1 MKMPAMSSCKAG
13 QHTYHL
19 LLPRRLK
26 HSDGILKRAW
36 KRRPAIQHTKCC
48 SRTYNGRPMSSLF
61 DDAVFGLN
69 QPIGHVLLGNRF
81 RETVPG
87 KPCTAACHFFWSV
100 DALLP
105 ISELAE
111 VQNGMIV
118 LPAKSLDLTE
128 SFTSQTGAIHQ
139 IGKPRY
145 TVLPAQTMSWAGIIR
160 GRHVP

>member
-61 DDAVFGLN
+61 GDAVFGLN

-87 KPCTAACHFFWSV
+87 KPCTTACHFLSV

-145 TVLPAQTMSWAGIIR
+145 TVLPAPTMSWAGITR

>member
-87 KPCTAACHFFWSV
+87 KPCTAACHFWSV

>member
-1 MKMPAMSSCKAG
+1 MTFHHNENARHVFLQAG

-61 DDAVFGLN
+61 GDTVFGLN

-87 KPCTAACHFFWSV
+87 KPCTAACHFLERGCTV
-100 DALLP
+100 ADM
-105 ISELAE
+105 
-111 VQNGMIV
+111 QNGMIV

-145 TVLPAQTMSWAGIIR
+145 TVLPAPTMSWAGIIR

>member
-1 MKMPAMSSCKAG
+1 M
-13 QHTYHL
+13 
-19 LLPRRLK
+19 
-26 HSDGILKRAW
+26 
-36 KRRPAIQHTKCC
+36 
-48 SRTYNGRPMSSLF
+48 
-61 DDAVFGLN
+61 
-69 QPIGHVLLGNRF
+69 
-81 RETVPG
+81 PG
-87 KPCTAACHFFWSV
+87 KPCTLPAIFWSV

-145 TVLPAQTMSWAGIIR
+145 TVLPAPTMSWAGITR
-160 GRHVP
+160 GQHVP

>member
-61 DDAVFGLN
+61 GDTVFGLN
-69 QPIGHVLLGNRF
+69 QPIGHVLLGNPVSH
-81 RETVPG
+81 VPL
-87 KPCTAACHFFWSV
+87 PAIFWSV

-145 TVLPAQTMSWAGIIR
+145 TVLPAPTMSWTGIIR

>member
-1 MKMPAMSSCKAG
+1 MKMPAMSSCRAG

-19 LLPRRLK
+19 LLPRRHK

-61 DDAVFGLN
+61 GDAVFGLN

-87 KPCTAACHFFWSV
+87 KPCTTACHFWSV

-145 TVLPAQTMSWAGIIR
+145 TVLPAPTMSWAGITR